1 MAIATAFVIG
11 IIVGVLLLKLW
22 KAAEVGPIIYDED
35 GYHPQHG
42 FDPKL
47 EAERQARH
55 AKK

>member
-42 FDPKL
+42 FDQKL